1 MGQSILNSETMEQKI
16 EEKVVEQVVEEV
28 VYRKARKWQMALG
41 MMNNGASMCFFMLM
55 MYASY
60 IGSAGYGV
68 GTALLGLIITG
79 TRIFDGI
86 TDPIIA
92 FLIDKTHTGV
102 GKIRLWLAGGWLVE
116 ALAVILM
123 INVLSGKGFGVLMY
137 SAIYALYIIGYTMN
151 SIAGNIIPTVMV
163 TDPRQ
168 RPIVGVYGTI
178 YSYFVPMIV
187 TILINVVILPKFDNQ
202 YSIPMLQTASLV
214 ILAVSLVFMILCCI
228 GITPIDKMENFTST
242 TAEPEKAEKVS
253 LRDAIKLVTSS
264 RALLTFIIGAA
275 ADKFAQQTAGQA
287 VITTM
292 LSGILI
298 GNMQI
303 ATKISVYAMIPS
315 IVFAFL
321 GAKYAGKHGSRQSMI
336 TWSWACIAVL
346 APMYIWLSVI
356 DMRTI
361 SLATLPMIG
370 YTLTSLAKNGTM
382 MCVTTTNTMMLS
394 DIVDFEH
401 ARTGNYLPATIT
413 GTYSFVDKLISSLG
427 ATVASFAI
435 ALIGFTTTLPQP
447 TDNPTPEIKF
457 VALFLTFGLPILGR
471 LCAIIAMKFNPITK
485 ESMVEA
491 HRVIQERA
499 EAGAQ

>member
-1 MGQSILNSETMEQKI
+1 MIKGEGKTMEQTVLNPETI
-16 EEKVVEQVVEEV
+16 EQNTAEEV

-92 FLIDKTHTGV
+92 FLIDKTNTGV
-102 GKIRLWLAGGWLVE
+102 GKIRIWLAGGWLVE
-116 ALAVILM
+116 AIAVILM
-123 INVLSGKGFGVLMY
+123 INVLSGRGFGVLMY
-137 SAIYALYIIGYTMN
+137 STIYALYIIGYTMN

-168 RPIVGVYGTI
+168 RPIVGVFGTI

-187 TILINVVILPKFDNQ
+187 TILINVVILPKFENQ

-242 TAEPEKAEKVS
+242 TAEPEKVR

-303 ATKISVYAMIPS
+303 ATKISVYAMVPS

-321 GAKYAGKHGSRQSMI
+321 GAKYAGRHGSRQSMI
-336 TWSWACIAVL
+336 TWSWACVAVL
-346 APMYIWLSVI
+346 APMYIWLSLI

-370 YTLTSLAKNGTM
+370 YTLASLAKNGTM

-413 GTYSFVDKLISSLG
+413 GTYSFVDKLISSFG

-435 ALIGFTTTLPQP
+435 ALIGFTSTLPQP
-447 TDNPTPEIKF
+447 TDDPTPEIKF
-457 VALFLTFGLPILGR
+457 VALFLTFGLPILGG
-471 LCAIIAMKFNPITK
+471 LCAIVAMKFNPITK
-485 ESMVEA
+485 ESMIEA

>member
-1 MGQSILNSETMEQKI
+1 MMKGEGKTMEQTVLNPEKI
-16 EEKVVEQVVEEV
+16 EQNTAEEV

-92 FLIDKTHTGV
+92 FLIDKTNTGV
-102 GKIRLWLAGGWLVE
+102 GKIRIWLAGGWLVE
-116 ALAVILM
+116 AIAVILM
-123 INVLSGKGFGVLMY
+123 FNVLSGRGFGVLMY
-137 SAIYALYIIGYTMN
+137 FTIYALYIIGYTMN

-168 RPIVGVYGTI
+168 RPFVGVFGTI

-187 TILINVVILPKFDNQ
+187 TILINIVILPKFENQ

-242 TAEPEKAEKVS
+242 TSEPEKVR

-275 ADKFAQQTAGQA
+275 ADKFVQQTAGQA

-303 ATKISVYAMIPS
+303 ATKINVYAMVPS

-336 TWSWACIAVL
+336 TWSWACVAVL
-346 APMYIWLSVI
+346 ASMYIWLSVI

-370 YTLTSLAKNGTM
+370 YTLASLAKSGTM

-401 ARTGNYLPATIT
+401 ARTGNYLPAIIT

-435 ALIGFTTTLPQP
+435 ALIGFTSTLPQP
-447 TDNPTPEIKF
+447 TDDPTPEIKF

-471 LCAIIAMKFNPITK
+471 LCAIVAMKFNPITK
-485 ESMVEA
+485 ESMIEA

>member
-1 MGQSILNSETMEQKI
+1 MIKGEGKTMEQTVLNPETI
-16 EEKVVEQVVEEV
+16 EQNTAEEV

-92 FLIDKTHTGV
+92 FLIDKTNTGV
-102 GKIRLWLAGGWLVE
+102 GKIRIWLAGGWLVE
-116 ALAVILM
+116 AIAVILM
-123 INVLSGKGFGVLMY
+123 FNVLSGRGFGVLMY
-137 SAIYALYIIGYTMN
+137 STIYALYIIGYTMN

-168 RPIVGVYGTI
+168 RPIVGVFGTI

-187 TILINVVILPKFDNQ
+187 TILINVVILPKFENQ

-242 TAEPEKAEKVS
+242 TAEPEKVS

-303 ATKISVYAMIPS
+303 ATKISVYAMVPS

-321 GAKYAGKHGSRQSMI
+321 GAKYAGRHGSRQSMI

-346 APMYIWLSVI
+346 APMYIWLSLI

-370 YTLTSLAKNGTM
+370 YTLASLAKNGTM

-413 GTYSFVDKLISSLG
+413 GTYSFVDKLISSFG

-435 ALIGFTTTLPQP
+435 ALIGFTSTLPQP
-447 TDNPTPEIKF
+447 TDDPTPEIKF
-457 VALFLTFGLPILGR
+457 VTLFLTFGLPILGR
-471 LCAIIAMKFNPITK
+471 LCAIVAMKFNPITK
-485 ESMVEA
+485 ESMIEA

>member
-1 MGQSILNSETMEQKI
+1 MIKGEGKTMEQTVLNPETI
-16 EEKVVEQVVEEV
+16 EQNTAEEV

-92 FLIDKTHTGV
+92 FLIDKTNTGV
-102 GKIRLWLAGGWLVE
+102 GKIRIWLAGGWLVE
-116 ALAVILM
+116 AIAVILM
-123 INVLSGKGFGVLMY
+123 INVLSGRGFGVLMY
-137 SAIYALYIIGYTMN
+137 STIYALYIIGYTMN

-168 RPIVGVYGTI
+168 RPIVGVFGTI

-187 TILINVVILPKFDNQ
+187 TILINVVILPKFENQ

-242 TAEPEKAEKVS
+242 TAEPEKVR

-303 ATKISVYAMIPS
+303 ATKISVYAMVPS

-321 GAKYAGKHGSRQSMI
+321 GAKYAGRHGSRQSMI
-336 TWSWACIAVL
+336 TWSWACVAVL
-346 APMYIWLSVI
+346 APMYIWLSLI

-370 YTLTSLAKNGTM
+370 YTLASLAKNGTM

-413 GTYSFVDKLISSLG
+413 GTYSFVDKLISSFG

>member
-1 MGQSILNSETMEQKI
+1 MIKGEGKTMEQTVLNPETI
-16 EEKVVEQVVEEV
+16 EQNTAEEV

-168 RPIVGVYGTI
+168 RPIVGVFGTI

-187 TILINVVILPKFDNQ
+187 TILINVVILPKFENQ

-242 TAEPEKAEKVS
+242 TAEPEKVR

-303 ATKISVYAMIPS
+303 ATKISVYAMVPS

-321 GAKYAGKHGSRQSMI
+321 GAKYAGRHGSRQSMI
-336 TWSWACIAVL
+336 TWSWACVAVL
-346 APMYIWLSVI
+346 APMYIWLSLI

-413 GTYSFVDKLISSLG
+413 GTYSFVDKLISSFG

>member
-1 MGQSILNSETMEQKI
+1 MIKGEGKTMEQTVLNPETI
-16 EEKVVEQVVEEV
+16 EQNTAEEV

-92 FLIDKTHTGV
+92 FLIDKTNTGV
-102 GKIRLWLAGGWLVE
+102 GKIRIWLAGGWLVE
-116 ALAVILM
+116 AIAVILM
-123 INVLSGKGFGVLMY
+123 INVLSGRGFGVLMY
-137 SAIYALYIIGYTMN
+137 TPIYALYIIGYPMN

-168 RPIVGVYGTI
+168 RPIVGVFGTI

-187 TILINVVILPKFDNQ
+187 TILINVVILPKFENQ

-242 TAEPEKAEKVS
+242 TAEPEKVR

-303 ATKISVYAMIPS
+303 ATKISVYAMVPS

-321 GAKYAGKHGSRQSMI
+321 GAKYAGRHGSRQSMI
-336 TWSWACIAVL
+336 TWSWACVAVL
-346 APMYIWLSVI
+346 APMYIWLSLI

-370 YTLTSLAKNGTM
+370 YTLASLAKNGTM

-413 GTYSFVDKLISSLG
+413 GTYSFVDKLISSFG

-435 ALIGFTTTLPQP
+435 ALIGFTSTLPQP
-447 TDNPTPEIKF
+447 TDDPTPEIKF

-471 LCAIIAMKFNPITK
+471 LCAIVAMKFNPITK
-485 ESMVEA
+485 ESMIEA

>member
-1 MGQSILNSETMEQKI
+1 MIKGEGKTMEQTVLNPETI
-16 EEKVVEQVVEEV
+16 EQNTAEEV

-92 FLIDKTHTGV
+92 FLIDKTNTGV
-102 GKIRLWLAGGWLVE
+102 GKIRIWLAGGWLVE
-116 ALAVILM
+116 AIAVILM
-123 INVLSGKGFGVLMY
+123 INVLSGRGFGVLMY
-137 SAIYALYIIGYTMN
+137 STIYALYIIGYTMN

-168 RPIVGVYGTI
+168 RPIVGVFGTI

-187 TILINVVILPKFDNQ
+187 TILINVVILPKFENQ

-242 TAEPEKAEKVS
+242 TAEPEKVR

-303 ATKISVYAMIPS
+303 ATKISVYAMVPS

-321 GAKYAGKHGSRQSMI
+321 GAKYAGRHGSRQSMI
-336 TWSWACIAVL
+336 TWSWACVAVL
-346 APMYIWLSVI
+346 APMYIWLSLI

-370 YTLTSLAKNGTM
+370 YTLASLAKNGTM

-413 GTYSFVDKLISSLG
+413 GTYSFVDKLISSFG

-435 ALIGFTTTLPQP
+435 ALIGFTSTLPQP

-471 LCAIIAMKFNPITK
+471 LCAIVAMKFNPITK
-485 ESMVEA
+485 ESMIEA

>member
-1 MGQSILNSETMEQKI
+1 MIKGEGKTMEQTVLNPETI
-16 EEKVVEQVVEEV
+16 EQNTAEEV

-92 FLIDKTHTGV
+92 FLIDKTNTGV
-102 GKIRLWLAGGWLVE
+102 GKIRIWLAGGWLVE
-116 ALAVILM
+116 AIAVILM
-123 INVLSGKGFGVLMY
+123 INVLSGRGFGVLMY
-137 SAIYALYIIGYTMN
+137 STIYALYIIGYTMN

-168 RPIVGVYGTI
+168 RPIVGVFGTI

-187 TILINVVILPKFDNQ
+187 TILINVVILPKFENQ

-242 TAEPEKAEKVS
+242 TAEPEKVR

-303 ATKISVYAMIPS
+303 ATKISVYAMVPS

-321 GAKYAGKHGSRQSMI
+321 GAKYAGRHGSRQSMI

-346 APMYIWLSVI
+346 APMYIWLSLI

-370 YTLTSLAKNGTM
+370 YTLASLAKNGTM

-413 GTYSFVDKLISSLG
+413 GTYSFVDKLISSFG

-435 ALIGFTTTLPQP
+435 ALIGFTSTLPQP
-447 TDNPTPEIKF
+447 TDDPTPEIKF

-471 LCAIIAMKFNPITK
+471 LCAIVAMKFNPITK
-485 ESMVEA
+485 ESMIEA

>member
-1 MGQSILNSETMEQKI
+1 MIKGEGKTMEQTVLNPETI
-16 EEKVVEQVVEEV
+16 EQNTAEEV

-92 FLIDKTHTGV
+92 FLIDKTNTGV
-102 GKIRLWLAGGWLVE
+102 GKIRIWLAGGWLVE
-116 ALAVILM
+116 AIAVILM
-123 INVLSGKGFGVLMY
+123 INVLSGRGFGVLMY
-137 SAIYALYIIGYTMN
+137 STIYALYIIGYTMN

-168 RPIVGVYGTI
+168 RPIVGVFGTI

-187 TILINVVILPKFDNQ
+187 TILINVVILPKFENQ

-242 TAEPEKAEKVS
+242 TAEPEKVR

-303 ATKISVYAMIPS
+303 ATKISVYAMVPS

-321 GAKYAGKHGSRQSMI
+321 GAKYAGRHGSRQSMI
-336 TWSWACIAVL
+336 TWSWACVAVL

-370 YTLTSLAKNGTM
+370 YTLASLAKNGTM

-413 GTYSFVDKLISSLG
+413 GTYSFVDKLISSFG

-435 ALIGFTTTLPQP
+435 ALIGFTSTLPQP

-471 LCAIIAMKFNPITK
+471 LCAIVAMKFNPITK
-485 ESMVEA
+485 ESMIEA

>member
-1 MGQSILNSETMEQKI
+1 MIKGEGKTMEQTVLNPETI
-16 EEKVVEQVVEEV
+16 EQNTAEEV

-92 FLIDKTHTGV
+92 FLIDKTNTGV
-102 GKIRLWLAGGWLVE
+102 GKIRIWLAGGWLVE
-116 ALAVILM
+116 AIAVILM
-123 INVLSGKGFGVLMY
+123 INVLRGRGFGVLMY
-137 SAIYALYIIGYTMN
+137 STIYALYIIGYTMN

-168 RPIVGVYGTI
+168 RPIVGVFGTI

-187 TILINVVILPKFDNQ
+187 TILINVVILPKFENQ

-242 TAEPEKAEKVS
+242 TAEPEKVR

-303 ATKISVYAMIPS
+303 ATKISVYAMVPS

-321 GAKYAGKHGSRQSMI
+321 GAKYAGRHGSRQSMI
-336 TWSWACIAVL
+336 TWSWACVAVL
-346 APMYIWLSVI
+346 APMYIWLSLI

-370 YTLTSLAKNGTM
+370 YTLASLAKNGTM

-413 GTYSFVDKLISSLG
+413 GTYSFVDKLISSFG

-435 ALIGFTTTLPQP
+435 ALIGFTSTLPQP
-447 TDNPTPEIKF
+447 TDDPTPEIKF

-471 LCAIIAMKFNPITK
+471 LCAIVAMKFNPITK
-485 ESMVEA
+485 ESMIEA

>member
-1 MGQSILNSETMEQKI
+1 MIKGEGKTMEQTVLNPETI
-16 EEKVVEQVVEEV
+16 EQNTAEEV

-92 FLIDKTHTGV
+92 FLIDKTNTGV
-102 GKIRLWLAGGWLVE
+102 GKIRIWLAGGWLVE
-116 ALAVILM
+116 AIAVILM
-123 INVLSGKGFGVLMY
+123 INVLSGRGFGVLMY
-137 SAIYALYIIGYTMN
+137 STIYALYIIGYTMN

-178 YSYFVPMIV
+178 YSYFVPMII

-242 TAEPEKAEKVS
+242 TAEPEKVR

-303 ATKISVYAMIPS
+303 ATKISVYAMVPS

-321 GAKYAGKHGSRQSMI
+321 GAKYAGRHGSRQSMI
-336 TWSWACIAVL
+336 TWSWACVAVL
-346 APMYIWLSVI
+346 APMYIWLSLI

-370 YTLTSLAKNGTM
+370 YTLASLAKNGTM

-413 GTYSFVDKLISSLG
+413 GTYSFVDKLISSFG

-471 LCAIIAMKFNPITK
+471 LCAIVAMKFNPITK
-485 ESMVEA
+485 ESMIEA

>member
-1 MGQSILNSETMEQKI
+1 MIKGEGKTMEQTVLNPETI
-16 EEKVVEQVVEEV
+16 EQNTAEEV

-116 ALAVILM
+116 AIAVILM
-123 INVLSGKGFGVLMY
+123 INVLSGRGFGVLMY
-137 SAIYALYIIGYTMN
+137 STIYALYIIGYTMN

-168 RPIVGVYGTI
+168 RPIVGVFGTI
-178 YSYFVPMIV
+178 YSYFVPMII

-242 TAEPEKAEKVS
+242 TAEPEKVR

-303 ATKISVYAMIPS
+303 ATKISVYAMVPS

-321 GAKYAGKHGSRQSMI
+321 GAKYAGRHGSRQSMI
-336 TWSWACIAVL
+336 TWSWACVAVL
-346 APMYIWLSVI
+346 APMYIWLSLI

-370 YTLTSLAKNGTM
+370 YTLASLAKNGTM

-413 GTYSFVDKLISSLG
+413 GTYSFVDKLISSFG

-471 LCAIIAMKFNPITK
+471 LCAIVAMKFNPITK
-485 ESMVEA
+485 ESMIEA

>member
-1 MGQSILNSETMEQKI
+1 MIKGEGKTMEQTVLNPETI
-16 EEKVVEQVVEEV
+16 EQNTAEEV

-92 FLIDKTHTGV
+92 FLIDKTNTGV
-102 GKIRLWLAGGWLVE
+102 GKIRIWLAGGWLVE
-116 ALAVILM
+116 AIAVILM
-123 INVLSGKGFGVLMY
+123 INVLSGRGFGVLMY
-137 SAIYALYIIGYTMN
+137 STIYALYIIGYTMN

-168 RPIVGVYGTI
+168 RPIVGVFGTI

-187 TILINVVILPKFDNQ
+187 TILINVVILPKFENQ

-242 TAEPEKAEKVS
+242 TAEPEKVS

-303 ATKISVYAMIPS
+303 ATKISVYAMVPS

-321 GAKYAGKHGSRQSMI
+321 GAKYAGRHGSRQSMI
-336 TWSWACIAVL
+336 TWSWACVAVL
-346 APMYIWLSVI
+346 APMYIWLSLI

-370 YTLTSLAKNGTM
+370 YTLASLAKNGTM

-413 GTYSFVDKLISSLG
+413 GTYSFVDKLISSFG

-435 ALIGFTTTLPQP
+435 ALIGFTSTLPQP
-447 TDNPTPEIKF
+447 TDDPTPEIKF

-471 LCAIIAMKFNPITK
+471 LCAIVAMKFNPITK
-485 ESMVEA
+485 ESMIEA

>member
-1 MGQSILNSETMEQKI
+1 MIKGEGKTMEQTVLNPETI
-16 EEKVVEQVVEEV
+16 EQNTAEEV

-92 FLIDKTHTGV
+92 FLIDKTNTGV
-102 GKIRLWLAGGWLVE
+102 GKIRIWLAGGWLVE
-116 ALAVILM
+116 AIAVILM
-123 INVLSGKGFGVLMY
+123 INVLSGRGFGVLMY
-137 SAIYALYIIGYTMN
+137 STIYALYIIGYTMN

-168 RPIVGVYGTI
+168 RPIVGVFGTI

-187 TILINVVILPKFDNQ
+187 TILINVVILPKFENQ

-242 TAEPEKAEKVS
+242 TAEPEKVR

-303 ATKISVYAMIPS
+303 ATKISVYAMVPS

-321 GAKYAGKHGSRQSMI
+321 GAKYAGRHGSRQSMI
-336 TWSWACIAVL
+336 TWSWACVAVL
-346 APMYIWLSVI
+346 APMYIWLCLI

-370 YTLTSLAKNGTM
+370 YTLASLAKNGTM

-413 GTYSFVDKLISSLG
+413 GTYSFVDKLISSFG

-435 ALIGFTTTLPQP
+435 ALIGFTSTLPQP
-447 TDNPTPEIKF
+447 TDDPTPEIKF

-471 LCAIIAMKFNPITK
+471 LCAIVAMKFNPITK
-485 ESMVEA
+485 ESMIEA

>member
-1 MGQSILNSETMEQKI
+1 MIKGEGKTMEQTVLNPETI
-16 EEKVVEQVVEEV
+16 EQNTAEEV

-92 FLIDKTHTGV
+92 FLIDKTNTGV
-102 GKIRLWLAGGWLVE
+102 GKIRIWLAGGWLVE
-116 ALAVILM
+116 AIAVILM
-123 INVLSGKGFGVLMY
+123 INVLSGRGFGVLMY
-137 SAIYALYIIGYTMN
+137 STIYALYIIGYTMN

-168 RPIVGVYGTI
+168 RPIVGVFGTI

-187 TILINVVILPKFDNQ
+187 TILINVVILPKFENQ

-242 TAEPEKAEKVS
+242 TAEPEKVRI
-253 LRDAIKLVTSS
+253 RDAIKLVTSS

-298 GNMQI
+298 GNMKI
-303 ATKISVYAMIPS
+303 ATKISVYAMVPS

-321 GAKYAGKHGSRQSMI
+321 GAKYAGRHGSRQSMI
-336 TWSWACIAVL
+336 TWSWACVAVL
-346 APMYIWLSVI
+346 APMYIWLSLI

-370 YTLTSLAKNGTM
+370 YTLASLAKNGTM

-413 GTYSFVDKLISSLG
+413 GTYSFVDKLISSFG

-435 ALIGFTTTLPQP
+435 ALIGFTSTLPQP
-447 TDNPTPEIKF
+447 TDDPTPEIKF

-471 LCAIIAMKFNPITK
+471 LCAIVAKKFNPITK
-485 ESMVEA
+485 ESMIEA

>member
-1 MGQSILNSETMEQKI
+1 MIKGEGKTMEQTVLNPETI
-16 EEKVVEQVVEEV
+16 EQNTAEEV

-92 FLIDKTHTGV
+92 FLIDKTNTGV
-102 GKIRLWLAGGWLVE
+102 GKIRIWLAGGWLVE
-116 ALAVILM
+116 AIAVILM
-123 INVLSGKGFGVLMY
+123 INVLSGRGFGVLMY
-137 SAIYALYIIGYTMN
+137 STIYALYIIGYTMN

-168 RPIVGVYGTI
+168 RPIVGVFGTI

-187 TILINVVILPKFDNQ
+187 TILINVVILPKFENQ

-242 TAEPEKAEKVS
+242 TAEPEKVR

-303 ATKISVYAMIPS
+303 ATKISVYAMVPS

-321 GAKYAGKHGSRQSMI
+321 GAKYAGRHGSRQSMI
-336 TWSWACIAVL
+336 TWSWACVAVL
-346 APMYIWLSVI
+346 APMYIWLSLI

-370 YTLTSLAKNGTM
+370 YTLASLAKNGTM

-413 GTYSFVDKLISSLG
+413 GTYSFVDKLISSFG

-435 ALIGFTTTLPQP
+435 ALIGFTSTLPQP
-447 TDNPTPEIKF
+447 TDDPTPEIKF

-471 LCAIIAMKFNPITK
+471 LCAIVAMKFNPITK
-485 ESMVEA
+485 ESMIEA
-491 HRVIQERA
+491 HRLIQERA

>member
-1 MGQSILNSETMEQKI
+1 MIKGEGKTMEQTVLNPETI
-16 EEKVVEQVVEEV
+16 EQNTAEEV

-92 FLIDKTHTGV
+92 FLIDKTNTGV
-102 GKIRLWLAGGWLVE
+102 GKIRIWLAGGWLVE
-116 ALAVILM
+116 AIAVILM
-123 INVLSGKGFGVLMY
+123 INVLSGRGFGVLMY
-137 SAIYALYIIGYTMN
+137 STIYALYIIGYTMN

-168 RPIVGVYGTI
+168 RPIVGVFGTI

-187 TILINVVILPKFDNQ
+187 TILINVVILPKFENQ

-242 TAEPEKAEKVS
+242 TTEPEKVR

-303 ATKISVYAMIPS
+303 ATKISVYAMVPS

-321 GAKYAGKHGSRQSMI
+321 GAKYAGRHGSRQSMI
-336 TWSWACIAVL
+336 TWSWACVAVL
-346 APMYIWLSVI
+346 APMYIWLSLI

-370 YTLTSLAKNGTM
+370 YTLASLAKNGTM

-413 GTYSFVDKLISSLG
+413 GTYSFVDKLISSFG

-435 ALIGFTTTLPQP
+435 ALIGFTSTLPQP
-447 TDNPTPEIKF
+447 TDDPTPEIKF

-471 LCAIIAMKFNPITK
+471 LCAIVAMKFNPITK
-485 ESMVEA
+485 ESMIEA

>member
-1 MGQSILNSETMEQKI
+1 MIKGEGKTMEQTVLNPETI
-16 EEKVVEQVVEEV
+16 EQNTAEEV

-92 FLIDKTHTGV
+92 FLIDKTNTGV
-102 GKIRLWLAGGWLVE
+102 GKIRIWLAGGWLVE
-116 ALAVILM
+116 AIAVILM
-123 INVLSGKGFGVLMY
+123 FNVLSGRGFGVLMY
-137 SAIYALYIIGYTMN
+137 STIYALYIIGYTMN

-168 RPIVGVYGTI
+168 RPIVGVFGTI

-187 TILINVVILPKFDNQ
+187 TILINVVILPKFENQ

-242 TAEPEKAEKVS
+242 TAEPEKVR

-303 ATKISVYAMIPS
+303 ATKISVYAMVPS

-321 GAKYAGKHGSRQSMI
+321 GAKYAGRHGSRQSMI
-336 TWSWACIAVL
+336 TWSWACVAVL
-346 APMYIWLSVI
+346 APMYIWLSLI

-370 YTLTSLAKNGTM
+370 YTLASLAKNGTM

-413 GTYSFVDKLISSLG
+413 GTYSFVDKLISSFG

-435 ALIGFTTTLPQP
+435 ALIGFTSTLPQP
-447 TDNPTPEIKF
+447 TDDPTPEIKF

-471 LCAIIAMKFNPITK
+471 LCAIVAMKFNPITK
-485 ESMVEA
+485 ESMIEA

>member
-1 MGQSILNSETMEQKI
+1 MIKGEGKTMEQTVLNPETI
-16 EEKVVEQVVEEV
+16 EQNTAEEV

-86 TDPIIA
+86 TDPVIA
-92 FLIDKTHTGV
+92 FLIDKTNTGV
-102 GKIRLWLAGGWLVE
+102 GKIRIWLAGGWLVE
-116 ALAVILM
+116 AIAVILM
-123 INVLSGKGFGVLMY
+123 INVLSGRGFGVLMY
-137 SAIYALYIIGYTMN
+137 STIYALYIIGYTMN

-168 RPIVGVYGTI
+168 RPIVGVFGTI

-187 TILINVVILPKFDNQ
+187 TILINVVILPKFENQ

-242 TAEPEKAEKVS
+242 TAEPEKVR

-303 ATKISVYAMIPS
+303 ATKISVYAMVPS

-321 GAKYAGKHGSRQSMI
+321 GAKYAGRHGSRQSMI
-336 TWSWACIAVL
+336 TWSWACVAVL
-346 APMYIWLSVI
+346 APMYIWLSLI

-370 YTLTSLAKNGTM
+370 YTLASLAKNGTM

-413 GTYSFVDKLISSLG
+413 GTYSFVDKLISSFG

-435 ALIGFTTTLPQP
+435 ALIGFTSTLPQP
-447 TDNPTPEIKF
+447 TDDPTPEIKF

-471 LCAIIAMKFNPITK
+471 LCAIVAMKFNPITK
-485 ESMVEA
+485 ESMIEA

>member
-1 MGQSILNSETMEQKI
+1 MIKGEGKTMEQTVLNPETI
-16 EEKVVEQVVEEV
+16 EQNTAEEV

-92 FLIDKTHTGV
+92 FLIDKTNTGV
-102 GKIRLWLAGGWLVE
+102 GKIRIWLAGGWLVE
-116 ALAVILM
+116 AIAVILM
-123 INVLSGKGFGVLMY
+123 INVLSGRGFGVLMY
-137 SAIYALYIIGYTMN
+137 STIYALYIIGYTMN

-168 RPIVGVYGTI
+168 RPIVGVFGTI

-187 TILINVVILPKFDNQ
+187 TILINVVILPKFENQ

-242 TAEPEKAEKVS
+242 TAEPEKVR

-303 ATKISVYAMIPS
+303 ATKISVYAMVPS

-321 GAKYAGKHGSRQSMI
+321 GAKYAGRHGSRQSMI
-336 TWSWACIAVL
+336 TWSWACVAVL
-346 APMYIWLSVI
+346 APMYIWLSLI

-370 YTLTSLAKNGTM
+370 YTLASLAKNGTM

-413 GTYSFVDKLISSLG
+413 GTYSFVDKLISSFG

-435 ALIGFTTTLPQP
+435 ALIGFTSTLPQP
-447 TDNPTPEIKF
+447 TDDPTPEIKF

-471 LCAIIAMKFNPITK
+471 LCAIVAMKFNPITK
-485 ESMVEA
+485 KSMIEA

>member
-1 MGQSILNSETMEQKI
+1 MIKGEGKTMEQTVLNPETI
-16 EEKVVEQVVEEV
+16 EQNTAEEV

-92 FLIDKTHTGV
+92 FLIDKTNTGV
-102 GKIRLWLAGGWLVE
+102 GKIRIWLAGGWLVE
-116 ALAVILM
+116 AIAVILM
-123 INVLSGKGFGVLMY
+123 INVLSGRGFGVLMY
-137 SAIYALYIIGYTMN
+137 STIYALYIIGYTMN

-168 RPIVGVYGTI
+168 RPIVGVFGTI

-187 TILINVVILPKFDNQ
+187 TILINVVILPKFENQ

-242 TAEPEKAEKVS
+242 TAEPEKVS

-303 ATKISVYAMIPS
+303 ATKISVYAMVPS

-346 APMYIWLSVI
+346 APMYIWLSII

-370 YTLTSLAKNGTM
+370 YTLSSLAKNGTM

-413 GTYSFVDKLISSLG
+413 GTYSFVDKLISSFG

>member
-1 MGQSILNSETMEQKI
+1 MIKGEGKTMEQTFLNPETI
-16 EEKVVEQVVEEV
+16 EQNTAEEV

-86 TDPIIA
+86 TDPVIA
-92 FLIDKTHTGV
+92 FLIDKTNTGV
-102 GKIRLWLAGGWLVE
+102 GKIRIWLAGGWLVE
-116 ALAVILM
+116 AIAVILM
-123 INVLSGKGFGVLMY
+123 INVLSGRGFGVLMY
-137 SAIYALYIIGYTMN
+137 STIYALYIIGYTMN

-168 RPIVGVYGTI
+168 RPIVGVFGTI

-187 TILINVVILPKFDNQ
+187 TILINVVILPKFENQ

-242 TAEPEKAEKVS
+242 TAEPEKVR

-303 ATKISVYAMIPS
+303 ATKISVYAMVPS

-321 GAKYAGKHGSRQSMI
+321 GAKYAGRHGSRQSMI
-336 TWSWACIAVL
+336 TWSWACVAVL
-346 APMYIWLSVI
+346 APMYIWLSLI

-370 YTLTSLAKNGTM
+370 YTLASLAKNGTM

-413 GTYSFVDKLISSLG
+413 GTYSFVDKLISSFG

-435 ALIGFTTTLPQP
+435 ALIGFTSTLPQP
-447 TDNPTPEIKF
+447 TDDPTPEIKF

-471 LCAIIAMKFNPITK
+471 LCAIVAMKFNPITK
-485 ESMVEA
+485 ESMIEA

>member
-1 MGQSILNSETMEQKI
+1 MIKGEGKTMEQTVLNPETI
-16 EEKVVEQVVEEV
+16 EQNTAEEV

-92 FLIDKTHTGV
+92 FLIDKTNTGV
-102 GKIRLWLAGGWLVE
+102 GKIRIWLSGGWLVE
-116 ALAVILM
+116 AIAVILM
-123 INVLSGKGFGVLMY
+123 INVLSGRGFGVLMY
-137 SAIYALYIIGYTMN
+137 STIYALYIIGYTMN

-168 RPIVGVYGTI
+168 RPIVGVFGTI

-187 TILINVVILPKFDNQ
+187 TILINVVILPKFENQ

-242 TAEPEKAEKVS
+242 TAEPEKVR

-303 ATKISVYAMIPS
+303 ATKISVYAMVPS

-321 GAKYAGKHGSRQSMI
+321 GAKYAGRHGSRQSMI
-336 TWSWACIAVL
+336 TWSWACVAVL
-346 APMYIWLSVI
+346 APMYIWLSLI

-370 YTLTSLAKNGTM
+370 YTLASLAKNGTM

-413 GTYSFVDKLISSLG
+413 GTYSFVDKLISSFG

-435 ALIGFTTTLPQP
+435 ALIGFTSTLPQP
-447 TDNPTPEIKF
+447 TDDPTPEIKF

-471 LCAIIAMKFNPITK
+471 LCAIVAMKFNPITK
-485 ESMVEA
+485 ESMIEA

>member
-1 MGQSILNSETMEQKI
+1 MIKGEGKTMEQTVLNPETI
-16 EEKVVEQVVEEV
+16 EQNTAEEV

-92 FLIDKTHTGV
+92 FLIDKTNTGV
-102 GKIRLWLAGGWLVE
+102 GKIRIWLAGGWLVE
-116 ALAVILM
+116 AIAVILM
-123 INVLSGKGFGVLMY
+123 INVLSGRGFGVLMY
-137 SAIYALYIIGYTMN
+137 STIYALYIIGYTMN

-168 RPIVGVYGTI
+168 RPIVGVFGTI

-187 TILINVVILPKFDNQ
+187 TILINVVILPKFENQ

-242 TAEPEKAEKVS
+242 TAEPEKVR

-303 ATKISVYAMIPS
+303 ATKISVYAMVPS

-321 GAKYAGKHGSRQSMI
+321 GAKYAGRHGSRQSMI
-336 TWSWACIAVL
+336 TWSWACVAVL
-346 APMYIWLSVI
+346 APMYIWLSLI

-370 YTLTSLAKNGTM
+370 YTLASLAKNGTM

-413 GTYSFVDKLISSLG
+413 GTYSFVDKLISSFG

-435 ALIGFTTTLPQP
+435 ALIGFTSTLPQP
-447 TDNPTPEIKF
+447 TDDPTPEIKF

-471 LCAIIAMKFNPITK
+471 LCAIVAMKFNPITK
-485 ESMVEA
+485 ESMIEA

-499 EAGAQ
+499 DAGAQ

>member
-1 MGQSILNSETMEQKI
+1 MIKGEGKTMEQTVLNPETI
-16 EEKVVEQVVEEV
+16 EQNTAEEV

-92 FLIDKTHTGV
+92 FLIDKTNTGV
-102 GKIRLWLAGGWLVE
+102 GKIRIWLAGGWLVE
-116 ALAVILM
+116 AIAVILM
-123 INVLSGKGFGVLMY
+123 INVLSGRGFGVLMY
-137 SAIYALYIIGYTMN
+137 STIYALYIIGYTMN

-168 RPIVGVYGTI
+168 RPIVGVFGTI

-187 TILINVVILPKFDNQ
+187 TILINVVILPKFENQ

-242 TAEPEKAEKVS
+242 TAEPEKVRI
-253 LRDAIKLVTSS
+253 RDAIKLVTSS

-303 ATKISVYAMIPS
+303 ATKISVYAMVPS

-321 GAKYAGKHGSRQSMI
+321 GAKYAGRHGSRQSMI
-336 TWSWACIAVL
+336 TWSWACVAVL
-346 APMYIWLSVI
+346 APMYIWLSLI

-370 YTLTSLAKNGTM
+370 YTLASLAKNGTM

-413 GTYSFVDKLISSLG
+413 GTYSFVDKLISSFG

-435 ALIGFTTTLPQP
+435 ALIGFTSTLPQP
-447 TDNPTPEIKF
+447 TDDPTPEIKF

-471 LCAIIAMKFNPITK
+471 LCAIVAMKFNPITK
-485 ESMVEA
+485 ESMIEA

>member
-1 MGQSILNSETMEQKI
+1 MIKGEGKTMEQTVLNPETI
-16 EEKVVEQVVEEV
+16 EQNTAEEV

-92 FLIDKTHTGV
+92 FLIDKTNTGV
-102 GKIRLWLAGGWLVE
+102 GKIRIWLAGGWLVE
-116 ALAVILM
+116 AIAVILM
-123 INVLSGKGFGVLMY
+123 INVLSGRGFGVLMY
-137 SAIYALYIIGYTMN
+137 STIYALYIIGYTMN

-168 RPIVGVYGTI
+168 RPIVGVFGTI

-187 TILINVVILPKFDNQ
+187 TILINVVILPKFENQ

-242 TAEPEKAEKVS
+242 TAEPEKVR

-303 ATKISVYAMIPS
+303 ATKISVYAMVPS

-321 GAKYAGKHGSRQSMI
+321 GAKYAGRHGSRQSMI
-336 TWSWACIAVL
+336 TWSWACVAVL
-346 APMYIWLSVI
+346 APMYIWLSLI

-370 YTLTSLAKNGTM
+370 YTLASLAKNGTM

-413 GTYSFVDKLISSLG
+413 GTYSFVDKLISSFG

-435 ALIGFTTTLPQP
+435 ALIGFTSTLPQP
-447 TDNPTPEIKF
+447 TDDPTPEIKF

-471 LCAIIAMKFNPITK
+471 LCAIVAMKFNPITK
-485 ESMVEA
+485 ESMIEA

>member
-1 MGQSILNSETMEQKI
+1 MIKGEGKTMEQTVLNPETI
-16 EEKVVEQVVEEV
+16 EQNTAEEV

-92 FLIDKTHTGV
+92 FLIDKTNTGV
-102 GKIRLWLAGGWLVE
+102 GKIRIWLAGGWLVE
-116 ALAVILM
+116 AIAVILM
-123 INVLSGKGFGVLMY
+123 INVLSGRGFGVLMY
-137 SAIYALYIIGYTMN
+137 STIYALYIIGYTMN

-168 RPIVGVYGTI
+168 RPIVGVFGTI

-187 TILINVVILPKFDNQ
+187 TILINVVILPKFENQ

-242 TAEPEKAEKVS
+242 TAEPEKVR
-253 LRDAIKLVTSS
+253 LRDAIELVTSS

-303 ATKISVYAMIPS
+303 ATKISVYAMVPS

-321 GAKYAGKHGSRQSMI
+321 GAKYAGRHGSRQSMI
-336 TWSWACIAVL
+336 TWSWACVAVL
-346 APMYIWLSVI
+346 APMYIWLSLI

-370 YTLTSLAKNGTM
+370 YTLASLAKNGTM

-413 GTYSFVDKLISSLG
+413 GTYSFVDKLISSFG

-435 ALIGFTTTLPQP
+435 ALIGFTSTLPQP
-447 TDNPTPEIKF
+447 TDDPTPEIKF

-471 LCAIIAMKFNPITK
+471 LCAIVAMKFNPITK
-485 ESMVEA
+485 ESMIEA

>member
-1 MGQSILNSETMEQKI
+1 MIKGEGKTMEQTVLNPETI
-16 EEKVVEQVVEEV
+16 EQNTAEEV

-92 FLIDKTHTGV
+92 FLIDKTNTGV
-102 GKIRLWLAGGWLVE
+102 GKIRIWLAGGWLVE
-116 ALAVILM
+116 AIAVILM
-123 INVLSGKGFGVLMY
+123 INVLSGRGFGVLMY
-137 SAIYALYIIGYTMN
+137 STIYALYIIGYTMN

-168 RPIVGVYGTI
+168 RPIVGVFGTI

-187 TILINVVILPKFDNQ
+187 TILINVVILPKFENQ

-242 TAEPEKAEKVS
+242 TAEPEKVS

-303 ATKISVYAMIPS
+303 ATKISVYAMVPS

-346 APMYIWLSVI
+346 APMYIWLSII

-370 YTLTSLAKNGTM
+370 YTLASLAKNGTM

-413 GTYSFVDKLISSLG
+413 GTYSFVDKLISSFG

-435 ALIGFTTTLPQP
+435 ALIGFTSTLPQP
-447 TDNPTPEIKF
+447 TDDPTPEIKF

-471 LCAIIAMKFNPITK
+471 LCAIVAMKFNPITK
-485 ESMVEA
+485 ESMIEA